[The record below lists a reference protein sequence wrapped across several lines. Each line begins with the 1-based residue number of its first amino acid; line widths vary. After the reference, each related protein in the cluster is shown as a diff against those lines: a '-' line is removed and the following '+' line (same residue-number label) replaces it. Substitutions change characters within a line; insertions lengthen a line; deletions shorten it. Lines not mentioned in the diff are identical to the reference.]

1 MDFPLW
7 AIVIQASEL
16 GEPDDGAFVA
26 HSHKRTFAPAILIA
40 TIKAMKETTPPYISF
55 SKCASYP
62 VRAGNLV
69 RPLVDGEP
77 AFRRICEAVYT
88 AHRNVWVTVPFLS
101 PRSRALRCE
110 LFSEHLG

>member
-1 MDFPLW
+1 MD
-7 AIVIQASEL
+7 
-16 GEPDDGAFVA
+16 
-26 HSHKRTFAPAILIA
+26 
-40 TIKAMKETTPPYISF
+40 
-55 SKCASYP
+55 
-62 VRAGNLV
+62 

-110 LFSEHLG
+110 LFSEHLGQGTADLDDLAAMSLYRQIARDNRRRRDVGDFDWQGLAFSLDPATYAA